1 MFFANTLSLTQ
12 ILRFAASVQ
21 HLAKEHQS
29 KQTAVLHQNEEI
41 LYIFPFLSHCK
52 QLWHVS
58 QLASEVLTEYKECI
72 IVINEVYNMHVT
84 DYLICG
90 PCMNSKLGHSLTI
103 QDCFRKKEP
112 THVFSRCQLFC
123 YSRSLKCPLHIVLRI
138 RVSIMEL

>member
-41 LYIFPFLSHCK
+41 LYIFPLLSHCK

-58 QLASEVLTEYKECI
+58 QLASKVLTEYKECI
-72 IVINEVYNMHVT
+72 IFINEVYNMHVT

-90 PCMNSKLGHSLTI
+90 PCMNSKLVHSLTI
-103 QDCFRKKEP
+103 QDCFREKEP
-112 THVFSRCQLFC
+112 NACFFKMSTFLLF
-123 YSRSLKCPLHIVLRI
+123 
-138 RVSIMEL
+138 